1 MALSFDGS
9 TKIVTITTDTTVSVL
24 ELWSRWVDWFLTSD
38 NSKYPLAMSQIGG
51 NDIDTVAGTTI
62 PIYLYMLNDWK
73 IKPKEANHTLNITGG
88 ILLVDGGGDPFTN
101 TSGSY
106 IVRINYQQPVQAI
119 GYSTGGGGGVTVD
132 DIWDDDRALTKS
144 RFNALK

>member
-24 ELWSRWVDWFLTSD
+24 TLWSRWVDWFLTSD

>member
-9 TKIVTITTDTTVSVL
+9 TKIVTITTDTEVSVL

-62 PIYLYMLNDWK
+62 PIYLYLLNDWK

-101 TSGSY
+101 TTGSY

-119 GYSTGGGGGVTVD
+119 GYSTGGGGGITAD
-132 DIWDDDRALTKS
+132 DVWEDDRALTKS

>member
-1 MALSFDGS
+1 
-9 TKIVTITTDTTVSVL
+9 VSVL
-24 ELWSRWVDWFLTSD
+24 TLWSRWVDWFLTSD

-62 PIYLYMLNDWK
+62 PIYLYLLNDWK

-101 TSGSY
+101 TTGSY

-119 GYSTGGGGGVTVD
+119 GYSTGGGGGITAD
-132 DIWDDDRALTKS
+132 DVWEDDRALTKS

>member
-9 TKIVTITTDTTVSVL
+9 TKIVTITTDTEVSVL
-24 ELWSRWVDWFLTSD
+24 TLWSRWVDWFLTSD

-62 PIYLYMLNDWK
+62 PIYLYLLNDWK

-101 TSGSY
+101 TTGSY

-119 GYSTGGGGGVTVD
+119 GYSTGGGGGITAD
-132 DIWDDDRALTKS
+132 DVWEDDRALTKS

>member
-1 MALSFDGS
+1 MALSFNGS
-9 TKIVTITTDTTVSVL
+9 TKVVTITTDTTVSVL
-24 ELWSRWVDWFLTSD
+24 ELWSRWVDWWLTSD

-51 NDIDTVAGTTI
+51 NDIDTSAGTKI
-62 PIYLYMLNDWK
+62 PIYLYLLNGWK

-101 TSGSY
+101 TTGSY

-119 GYSTGGGGGVTVD
+119 GYTSGGATASPQYFD
-132 DIWDDDRALTKS
+132 TKS
-144 RFNALK
+144 KSVLIPLE